1 MLRNDFYFIT
11 DENAAEGLFR
21 AEIRFV
27 AGHSIFEG
35 HFPGQPVVPG
45 VCMMQLVKES
55 LEWHLQTRLNL
66 VNAPGVKFVM
76 VIDPRSTPVVSLQLK
91 YKKNETGNLIADA
104 QLHSADTIYFKMKGE
119 FNSAKDLQES

>member
-11 DENAAEGLFR
+11 DENAEEGLFR
-21 AEIRFV
+21 AEIRFD
-27 AGHSIFEG
+27 AGHRIFEG

-66 VNAPGVKFVM
+66 TTAPGIKFLM

-91 YKKNETGNLIADA
+91 YKKNDLGNIVADA
-104 QLHSADTIYFKMKGE
+104 QLHSSDTIYFKMKGE
-119 FNSAKDLQES
+119 FNSEKGLPES

>member
-1 MLRNDFYFIT
+1 MLRNDFYFID
-11 DENAAEGLFR
+11 DESAAEGLFR
-21 AEIRFV
+21 AEIRFD

-55 LEWHLQTRLNL
+55 LEWHLQTSLNL
-66 VNAPGVKFVM
+66 ANAAGIKFLM
-76 VIDPRSTPVVSLQLK
+76 VIDPRNTPAVSLQLK
-91 YKKNETGNLIADA
+91 YKKNDKGNVVADA

-119 FNSAKDLQES
+119 FNSEKGLQES